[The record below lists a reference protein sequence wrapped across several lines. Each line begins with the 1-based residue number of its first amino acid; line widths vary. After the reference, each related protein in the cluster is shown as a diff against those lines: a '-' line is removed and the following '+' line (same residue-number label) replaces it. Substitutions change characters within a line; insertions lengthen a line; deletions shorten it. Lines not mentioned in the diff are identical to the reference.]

1 MKIKINGLWYENPN
15 IKDGTLSILQA
26 CEEFGFNIPR
36 YCYHQKLSIA
46 GNCRMCLVEL
56 EGAPKP
62 VASCAVM
69 QTPTTSVFLDSVV
82 ARKAREGVME
92 FLLLNH
98 PLDCPICDQAGE
110 CDLQDQ
116 AMLVGSDIGR
126 YSSQKRAVNDK
137 EVGPLVKMVMTRCI
151 HCTRCVRFATEISGV
166 EDFGVTGR
174 GSAMEIGPYIQKVLL
189 SELSGNVIDLCP
201 VGALTSKPYAF
212 QNRPWEITSIDSVD
226 TTDSIGSS
234 ISVQVAPSSGKVVR
248 ITPKSN
254 DLVNGDWITD
264 KARFSY
270 DSLSSPQRLFEP
282 RFSGKLTHSSSSS
295 SSSSYD
301 STPFNFKD
309 LHSVWGASLSPK
321 VASIGNISDAGS
333 MFSLKSEFS
342 TKVRNIVYGGELA
355 FNKNSF
361 SDFRTNFTFTSTIFS
376 FDKSDFSLVV
386 GTDLRREFPI
396 LHARLLSMVRSGSKT
411 HFLGTFVDSVASRR
425 SHLGTSSF
433 YLSWIRNG
441 VNVIC
446 SAFQSSSSP
455 SILYAQPH
463 NSEFP
468 HSLLSPHLL
477 SIAQYTRLF
486 TTKLLGLNI
495 YTQWAGFNYLPRGSN
510 ETFFWD
516 LHASH
521 RHVSLLPSNNTDSL
535 STRWL
540 SYQSEETP
548 FTVDSS
554 VSTDSDFISHNS
566 SFFSDYNSPSLDIR
580 RIYHGTHLVEDSVSQ
595 AADVY
600 FPVPTPFEKSSWY
613 VNLEGRFQLTQPIT
627 KARKGRKVLF
637 TEESVDAD
645 LATQTPAFDFTTSY
659 DWDIL
664 TDSILTNSRARLNWL
679 FTEPL
684 VSKNFNQYGTDLL
697 TRSSVTMSKCEYK
710 KRASNFFT
718 NFSI

>member
-1 MKIKINGLWYENPN
+1 MKIKINGVVYENPN

-151 HCTRCVRFATEISGV
+151 HCTRCVRFATEVSGV

-174 GSAMEIGPYIQKVLL
+174 GSSMEIGPYIQKVLL

-212 QNRPWEITSIDSVD
+212 QNRPWEVTSVDSID
-226 TTDSIGSS
+226 TTDSLGSS
-234 ISVQVAPSSGKVVR
+234 ITVQVAPSTGK
-248 ITPKSN
+248 ITRVLPKAN

-270 DSLSSPQRLFEP
+270 DSISSSARIFEP
-282 RFSGKLTHSSSSS
+282 RVLNSSDLFYGTGSSSSVLS
-295 SSSSYD
+295 
-301 STPFNFKD
+301 PINFDD
-309 LHSVWGASLSPK
+309 LHSVWASSFLPK
-321 VASIGNISDAGS
+321 IVSIGSSADAASIYN
-333 MFSLKSEFS
+333 LKRELS
-342 TKVRNIVYGGELA
+342 TKVKNVFYGGE
-355 FNKNSF
+355 NSLSSKVS
-361 SDFRTNFTFTSTIFS
+361 SDFRATFTFTSTLFS
-376 FDKSDFSLVV
+376 FEKSDFCLVV
-386 GTDLRREFPI
+386 GNDLRHEFPI
-396 LHARLLSMVRSGSKT
+396 LHARLLSMSRSGVRS
-411 HFLGTFVDSVASRR
+411 HFLGTFVDSVVFRK

-433 YLSWIRNG
+433 YLDWLRNG
-441 VNVIC
+441 VSSIC
-446 SAFQSSSSP
+446 TSFQSSQKP
-455 SILYAQPH
+455 SILFSQPFNISVSQH
-463 NSEFP
+463 LVSTQ
-468 HSLLSPHLL
+468 LLSL
-477 SIAQYTRLF
+477 AQYTRIF

-495 YTQWAGFNYLPRGSN
+495 YTQWAGFNYLPKGSN

-516 LHASH
+516 ISASH
-521 RHVSLLPSNNTDSL
+521 RHTSLLSSDNTSFLSN
-535 STRWL
+535 RWL
-540 SYQSEETP
+540 SYQSEDAP
-548 FTVDSS
+548 F
-554 VSTDSDFISHNS
+554 SDIDFNSQDVGGFEGHNS
-566 SFFSDYNSPSLDIR
+566 SFFYGDNKTGVR
-580 RIYHGTHLVEDSVSQ
+580 RIYHGTHLHEDSVSCS
-595 AADVY
+595 ADVAY
-600 FPVPTPFEKSSWY
+600 PVPTPFEKSGWY
-613 VNLEGRFQLTQPIT
+613 VNLEGRFQLTQPT
-627 KARKGRKVLF
+627 VKARKGRSMVSTPYSLD
-637 TEESVDAD
+637 EELSLHSPSVD
-645 LATQTPAFDFTTSY
+645 FSTSY
-659 DWDIL
+659 DWDL
-664 TDSILTNSRARLNWL
+664 TTDSVIPSSRIGLNWL
-679 FTEPL
+679 FSEPL
-684 VSKNFNQYGTDLL
+684 VAKNFNHYTTDLI
-697 TRSSVTMSKCEYK
+697 TRSSLVMSKCEYR

-718 NFSI
+718 SFSF